1 MAGKPGK
8 SGGVR
13 PGAGRKPADAVK
25 MSIPVPVTESLA
37 HKDSKMF
44 LMALMNDLEADI
56 KIRADA
62 AKALL
67 PFQHAKIEAGVKDA
81 KADAAKKAGAG
92 KFGAAAPP
100 LRVINGR

>member
-25 MSIPVPVTESLA
+25 LSVPVPVTESLA
-37 HKDSKMF
+37 HKDPKIF

-62 AKALL
+62 AKSLL
-67 PFQHAKIEAGVKDA
+67 PFMHAKIESGVKDA
-81 KADAAKKAGAG
+81 KADAAKKAGTG
-92 KFGAAAPP
+92 KFGAAPPP